1 MRVHQQQLIQMLT
14 NTVSYTN
21 ENLKAIL
28 AQYKPQELA
37 HLFADVTFLISA
49 FQFTQEQ
56 HWIEKK
62 TKSVEVVFADFVKKF
77 FKEELSPV
85 LFFHASLS
93 DTSIDKIESYKNIA
107 ENIQKSV
114 LDYAKTFKFPDN
126 KVFAEQILKLM
137 SELFEFEYQ
146 LTLSKN
152 DKGLSLGYS
161 LYRAFD
167 SMDDFFN
174 FEYTAEDG
182 IEKNNP
188 NRERLYQGS
197 GSAVQSSYTTILLA
211 LRYLKMS
218 KGSRF
223 IDLGS
228 GFGRV
233 GLVLGLLRPDIQFTG
248 YEFVQQRVDFANHA
262 SQALNMSS
270 HVHFHSQDLS
280 AKDFQIPEA
289 EIYYLFDPFN
299 EETYTHVMNQLSLI
313 AKNKKIT
320 IITKGNAKDHF
331 INSSV
336 KGIWSKP
343 QVFEHGNFCL
353 FRS

>member
-1 MRVHQQQLIQMLT
+1 MRIHQQKLIQLIT
-14 NTVSYTN
+14 ETPSYK
-21 ENLKAIL
+21 EADLSVVFS
-28 AQYKPQELA
+28 QYKPQELA
-37 HLFADVTFLISA
+37 HLFADVTFLISV
-49 FQFTQEQ
+49 FKFIQEQ
-56 HWIEKK
+56 HWIEKSK
-62 TKSVEVVFADFVKKF
+62 KASDVIFSEFVKKF

-93 DTSIDKIESYKNIA
+93 ETSIDKMDSYKSIA

-114 LDYAKTFKFPDN
+114 LDFAKTFKFPDN
-126 KVFAEQILKLM
+126 KIFAEQTMKLM

-152 DKGLSLGYS
+152 EKGLSLGYS

-167 SMDDFFN
+167 IIDSFFN
-174 FEYTAEDG
+174 FEYSTEDD
-182 IEKNNP
+182 IEKTNP
-188 NRERLYQGS
+188 NQERLYQGS

-211 LRYLKMS
+211 LRYLKMN

-233 GLVLGLLRPDIQFTG
+233 GLVLGLLRPYIQFTG
-248 YEFVQQRVDFANHA
+248 YEFVQKRVETADHA

-270 HVHFHSQDLS
+270 HVHFQSQDLS
-280 AKDFQIPEA
+280 AKDFSIPEA
-289 EIYYLFDPFN
+289 DIYYLYDPFN
-299 EETYTHVMNQLSLI
+299 EETYAHVISQLSLI
-313 AKNKKIT
+313 AKNKKVT

-331 INSSV
+331 MNSSA